1 MSTNLTLTPIPLFLN
16 PITQYHSLLL
26 KHPTPKLNY
35 ALIVTTAYAR
45 KHADLLRTRLE
56 WVVLDGCCGGSCHC
70 RTFARQKSL
79 SLQGFLREAEG
90 CWVGGVVTDVRAVQG
105 DKEMLLFMRRLD
117 LSFFLGLICLI
128 LTRNARDIGDIIF
141 RMRFLSDLK

>member
-1 MSTNLTLTPIPLFLN
+1 MPLLLNL
-16 PITQYHSLLL
+16 ITQYHSLLL

-35 ALIVTTAYAR
+35 ALIVTTGYAR

-56 WVVLDGCCGGSCHC
+56 WVVLDGCCCRSCHC
-70 RTFARQKSL
+70 RTFSRQKSL
-79 SLQGFLREAEG
+79 SLQGFLREAED

-128 LTRNARDIGDIIF
+128 LTRIALDIWDIIF
-141 RMRFLSDLK
+141 RMRFLSDFK